1 MKYLTLTILSL
12 LWMLTTLLLSVS
24 CVGLI
29 VFFIANEEDEIY
41 WFSYGK
47 KLLDGFAK

>member
-12 LWMLTTLLLSVS
+12 LWMLTTLLLAVS
-24 CVGLI
+24 CVGLL
-29 VFFIANEEDEIY
+29 VFFIMDEDDEMY
-41 WFSYGK
+41 WFTYGK